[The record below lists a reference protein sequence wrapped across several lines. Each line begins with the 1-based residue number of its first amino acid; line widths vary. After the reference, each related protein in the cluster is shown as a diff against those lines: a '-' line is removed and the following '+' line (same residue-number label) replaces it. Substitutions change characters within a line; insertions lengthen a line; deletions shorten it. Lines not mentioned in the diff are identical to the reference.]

1 MLYSIILACT
11 LEGGIGYNNIIPW
24 DIKSELYLF
33 KQITT
38 GCVDNFKSNAV
49 IMGRKT
55 WESLKYKPLK
65 DRINIIIT
73 KDANSFKYDNLIS
86 FADMDKAFEY
96 CERNVNIDKVF
107 VIGGKSIYDLCLDKY
122 ADNIE
127 YIYLSVIYKYFYCN
141 KFINIRNILSNYE
154 AINENVIFHPQ
165 FLHMKMKKK
174 EKRIKDNKCQV

>member
-11 LEGGIGYNNIIPW
+11 LEGGIGYNNNIPW

-33 KQITT
+33 KHITT
-38 GCVDNFKSNAV
+38 NNDNFKSNAV

-55 WESLKYKPLK
+55 WDSLKYKPLK

-73 KDANSFKYDNLIS
+73 TNNSFKYNNLLTFSNIE
-86 FADMDKAFEY
+86 KAFEY
-96 CERNVNIDKVF
+96 CENDVNIDKVF

-122 ADNIE
+122 EDNIE

-141 KFINIRNILSNYE
+141 KFINMKKILSNYE

-174 EKRIKDNKCQV
+174 INTIMENKC

>member
-24 DIKSELYLF
+24 DIKSEMFLF
-33 KQITT
+33 KQITS
-38 GCVDNFKSNAV
+38 GCIDTFKSNAV

-73 KDANSFKYDNLIS
+73 NDSKNINYDNLIS
-86 FADMDKAFEY
+86 FNDIDKAFEY
-96 CERNVNIDKVF
+96 CERNVNINKTF

-127 YIYLSVIYKYFYCN
+127 NIYLSVIYKYYRCN
-141 KFINIRNILSNYE
+141 KFINIKNILSNYE
-154 AINENVIFHPQ
+154 AINDNVIFHPQ
-165 FLHMKMKKK
+165 FIHMKMKKK
-174 EKRIKDNKCQV
+174 INKIKDNKC

>member
-1 MLYSIILACT
+1 
-11 LEGGIGYNNIIPW
+11 
-24 DIKSELYLF
+24 
-33 KQITT
+33 
-38 GCVDNFKSNAV
+38 
-49 IMGRKT
+49 
-55 WESLKYKPLK
+55 
-65 DRINIIIT
+65 
-73 KDANSFKYDNLIS
+73 
-86 FADMDKAFEY
+86 MDKAFEY

-127 YIYLSVIYKYFYCN
+127 YIYLSVIYKYFCCN

-174 EKRIKDNKCQV
+174 EKKN

>member
-11 LEGGIGYNNIIPW
+11 LEGGIGYNNNIPW

-38 GCVDNFKSNAV
+38 ETNDCKTNAI

-65 DRINIIIT
+65 DRINIIISTDT
-73 KDANSFKYDNLIS
+73 KKIEYDNLIS
-86 FADMDKAFEY
+86 FSNIDNAFEY
-96 CERNVNIDKVF
+96 CQTNININKVF

-122 ADNIE
+122 EDNIE
-127 YIYLSVIYKYFYCN
+127 FIYLSVIYKYFCCN
-141 KFINIRNILSNYE
+141 KFINIKKILSNFE
-154 AINENVIFHPQ
+154 AINNTVIFHPQ
-165 FLHMKMKKK
+165 FLHMKMIKKLK
-174 EKRIKDNKCQV
+174 

>member
-11 LEGGIGYNNIIPW
+11 LEGGIGYNNNIPW

-38 GCVDNFKSNAV
+38 QTNDYKNNAI

-65 DRINIIIT
+65 DRVNIIISTDT
-73 KDANSFKYDNLIS
+73 KKFEYDNLIS
-86 FADMDKAFEY
+86 FSNIDNAFEY
-96 CERNVNIDKVF
+96 CEKNININKIF

-122 ADNIE
+122 EDNIE
-127 YIYLSVIYKYFYCN
+127 FIYLSVIYKYYTCN
-141 KFINIRNILSNYE
+141 KFINIKKILSNFE
-154 AINENVIFHPQ
+154 AISDNVIFHPQ
-165 FLHMKMKKK
+165 FLHMKMIKK
-174 EKRIKDNKCQV
+174 IK

>member
-11 LEGGIGYNNIIPW
+11 LEGGIGYNNNIPW
-24 DIKSELYLF
+24 NIKSELYLF
-33 KQITT
+33 KEITT
-38 GCVDNFKSNAV
+38 GSNDNFKSNAV

-73 KDANSFKYDNLIS
+73 NNNSFKYDNLIS
-86 FADMDKAFEY
+86 FSNIEKAFEY
-96 CERNVNIDKVF
+96 CENDLNIDKVF
-107 VIGGKSIYDLCLDKY
+107 VIGGKSIYDLCLDNY

-127 YIYLSVIYKYFYCN
+127 YIYLSVIYKYFHCN
-141 KFINIRNILSNYE
+141 KFINMKKILSNYE
-154 AINENVIFHPQ
+154 AINDNVIFHPQ

-174 EKRIKDNKCQV
+174 TNKIMENKC